1 MENFMAVTIKDIAK
15 KVGVNPSTVSRVIN
29 GTAAISEETK
39 KKITAAM
46 KELDYHPNIQARSL
60 VNGST
65 FTIGLVMDAGNSDAY
80 ANTFFIKSVTA
91 IEEVTQRLGYNLLI
105 TNHTE
110 REKGNAVRNLVLEH
124 KIDGIILP
132 VSGITED
139 LISLLTAN
147 HFPFVVM
154 GEPDESYI
162 GRNWVDMDNE
172 EGGRLAVNHLLQCG
186 YRHPVLFVENKGTI
200 FEQKRIRGFLEEL
213 RINGLSPSKNDIIE
227 SGVNRTEI
235 ADKIKL
241 LLETYRE
248 TDSIICTNNMVAY
261 HVLQKLKQKNISVP
275 EQIGIITFDNY
286 PLAEYLDPPLTA
298 VDIDTY
304 LLGERAASTLFDM
317 IKHQDRKEE
326 SILIETKIIARKS
339 TGKRW

>member
-1 MENFMAVTIKDIAK
+1 MAATIKDIAK

-29 GTAAISEETK
+29 GTATISEETK

-105 TNHTE
+105 TNYADQE
-110 REKGNAVRNLVLEH
+110 RGNTVKNLVLEH

-139 LISLLTAN
+139 LVKLLTTN
-147 HFPFVVM
+147 HFPFVIM
-154 GEPDESYI
+154 GEPEESYNDL
-162 GRNWVDMDNE
+162 NWVDMDNE
-172 EGGRLAVNHLLQCG
+172 EGGRLAVKHLLQSG
-186 YRHPVLFVENKGTI
+186 YQHPILFVENKGTT
-200 FEQKRIRGFLEEL
+200 FEQKRTRGFLAEL
-213 RINGLSPSKNDIIE
+213 QSNGLSPSRQDIIE
-227 SGVNRTEI
+227 SGADEEAI
-235 ADKIKL
+235 ASNVQL
-241 LLETYRE
+241 LLKKRPEA
-248 TDSIICTNNMVAY
+248 DSIICTNNIVAY
-261 HVLQKLKQKNISVP
+261 HVLRELKRNKVSVP
-275 EQIGIITFDNY
+275 EQMGIITFDNY
-286 PLAEYLDPPLTA
+286 PLAQYLDPPLSA

-317 IKHQDRKEE
+317 IKHQQGKEDTT
-326 SILIETKIIARKS
+326 LIKTNIIARKS
-339 TGKRW
+339 TEKR

>member
-1 MENFMAVTIKDIAK
+1 MAATIKDIAK

-29 GTAAISEETK
+29 GTATISEETK
-39 KKITAAM
+39 KKINAAM

-60 VNGST
+60 VNGNT

-110 REKGNAVRNLVLEH
+110 REKGNAVKNLVLEH

-139 LISLLTAN
+139 LVSLLTTN
-147 HFPFVVM
+147 HFPFVIM
-154 GEPDESYI
+154 GEPDESYTNL
-162 GRNWVDMDNE
+162 NWVDMNNE
-172 EGGRLAVNHLLQCG
+172 EGGRLAVRHLLQCG
-186 YRHPVLFVENKGTI
+186 YKHPVIFVENKGTI

-213 RINGLSPSKNDIIE
+213 QVNGLSSSKRDIIE
-227 SGVNRTEI
+227 SCTNGADI
-235 ADKIKL
+235 AAKVKL
-241 LLETYRE
+241 LLEKSPE
-248 TDSIICTNNMVAY
+248 TDSVICTNNVVAY
-261 HVLQKLKQKNISVP
+261 HVLQELKKNGVSVP
-275 EQIGIITFDNY
+275 EQMGIITFDNY
-286 PLAEYLDPPLTA
+286 PLAQYLDPPLTA

-304 LLGERAASTLFDM
+304 LLGEQAASTLFDM
-317 IKHQDRKEE
+317 IKHQKRKEDTA
-326 SILIETKIIARKS
+326 LIKTRIIARKS
-339 TGKRW
+339 TEKR

>member
-1 MENFMAVTIKDIAK
+1 MVIFMAATIKDIAK

-29 GTAAISEETK
+29 GTATISEETK

-60 VNGST
+60 VNGNT

-91 IEEVTQRLGYNLLI
+91 IEEVTQHLGYNLLI

-110 REKGNAVRNLVLEH
+110 HGKGNAVKNLVLEH

-139 LISLLTAN
+139 LVSLLTAN

-154 GEPDESYI
+154 GEPDESYS

-172 EGGRLAVNHLLQCG
+172 EGGRLAVKHLLQCG
-186 YRHPVLFVENKGTI
+186 YRHPVLFVENKENI
-200 FEQKRIRGFLEEL
+200 FEQKRIRGFITEL
-213 RINGLSPSKNDIIE
+213 QCNGLAPSKNDIIE
-227 SGVNRTEI
+227 SGINGSEI
-235 ADKIKL
+235 AAGIKL
-241 LLETYRE
+241 LLEKSPE
-248 TDSIICTNNMVAY
+248 ADSIICTNNIVAY
-261 HVLQKLKQKNISVP
+261 HVLQVLKKNRISVP
-275 EQIGIITFDNY
+275 DQIGVITFDNY

-317 IKHQDRKEE
+317 IKHQKGKEE
-326 SILIETKIIARKS
+326 AILIKTRIIPRKS
-339 TGKRW
+339 TEKR